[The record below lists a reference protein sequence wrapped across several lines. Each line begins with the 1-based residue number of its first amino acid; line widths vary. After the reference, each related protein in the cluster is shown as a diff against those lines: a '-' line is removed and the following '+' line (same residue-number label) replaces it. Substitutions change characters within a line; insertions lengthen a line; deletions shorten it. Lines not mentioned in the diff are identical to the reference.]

1 MTAEC
6 ELTKYHIAFPKRSG
20 NYNVKILRSCRH
32 LKDAWT
38 RRSTSTCCE
47 RSTAAKRMG
56 KKMRKA
62 LNLSLPIIFIALI
75 QFFVVATPIVAQS
88 QTNGPVETYGSFMFV
103 SDFPNAL
110 FLLGEVR
117 DGDSFEFRKALRSHK
132 IELVVLASPGGS
144 VSEGLQ
150 IAGITHDKSLAT
162 YIPINSTCASACSYV
177 FFSGTSR
184 FAAGALGVHQFF
196 SSAPVDQNT
205 ESDSKTTSTVQYI
218 ASEIIGTLNEFGTPA
233 FVYEKMFSTNDI
245 YFFSD
250 EEKMKLNLDMIE
262 VAGAATL
269 ATIDQF
275 LYEMAAAE
283 TIQSNQ
289 GALTEQPLQE
299 PDKVPENPSQTNTPS
314 IIELI
319 QFELNRLG
327 CLADPPDGEVGR
339 RTKDALRRY
348 SQKVNIEYDEGNL
361 TSLFFWGVLKKQSV
375 RVCVSHSKPTAPNS
389 SELPNVLARYWKV
402 TCINP
407 ISSNSGSVFARI
419 ENYDNRNGAVY
430 LITTNP
436 QGLDTALNGRVLD
449 GTLAIE
455 GWVGTFNSSYTS
467 INFYDPSCAGGMI
480 WSIMEN

>member
-1 MTAEC
+1 
-6 ELTKYHIAFPKRSG
+6 
-20 NYNVKILRSCRH
+20 
-32 LKDAWT
+32 
-38 RRSTSTCCE
+38 
-47 RSTAAKRMG
+47 MG
-56 KKMRKA
+56 KKMKKT
-62 LNLSLPIIFIALI
+62 LNLSFQIIFFALI
-75 QFFVVATPIVAQS
+75 QFFIVTAPTLAQS
-88 QTNGPVETYGSFMFV
+88 QTNGTVETYGSLIYI
-103 SDFPNAL
+103 SDFPNVL
-110 FLLGEVR
+110 FLLGEIR

-177 FFSGTSR
+177 FFSGAKR
-184 FAAGALGVHQFF
+184 FSAGALGVHQFF
-196 SSAPVDQNT
+196 SSAQNDQNT

-250 EEKMKLNLDMIE
+250 EEKIKLNSDISE
-262 VAGAATL
+262 VAGTSTL

-283 TIQSNQ
+283 ASQSNQ
-289 GALTEQPLQE
+289 VVVTEQPPQE
-299 PDKVPENPSQTNTPS
+299 TVKTPENPNEISAPP
-314 IIELI
+314 IIESI

-327 CLADPPDGEVGR
+327 CLADPPDGKIGG

-348 SQKVNIEYDEGNL
+348 SQKVNIEYDEDNL
-361 TSLFFWGVLKKQSV
+361 TSLFFWGVLKNQSV
-375 RVCVSHSKPTAPNS
+375 KVCMNPSTPTAPKS

-407 ISSNSGSVFARI
+407 NSANSGSVFARI
-419 ENYDNRNGAVY
+419 ESYDNRNGAVY

-436 QGLDTALNGRVLD
+436 QGLDTALNGRVLN

-455 GWVGTFNSSYTS
+455 GWVGTFNSSYTRIS
-467 INFYDPSCAGGMI
+467 FNDPSCVGGI
-480 WSIMEN
+480 TWSIMEN